1 MKDKV
6 LGLTYSSQ
14 DNTNPQRRKEPPA
27 VEVEMLPVVD
37 VDVAVVV
44 AAAAAELAAAA
55 GVVLVR
61 SIEDVAFAEEAD
73 CAVTIKIERAS
84 LEAVAVMCVSELQDL
99 VVVVEVKVAKK
110 GVVMKYSHSQEE
122 TAMLLMKQSFV
133 VVVVAAAVAAE

>member
-37 VDVAVVV
+37 VDVVV
-44 AAAAAELAAAA
+44 AAAAAELAAAAA

-122 TAMLLMKQSFV
+122 TAMLSMKQSFV